1 MVHAMYGYIFAA
13 LAGLICLFSI
23 IAALG
28 QGRAPDRRKNG
39 SSRPEKPLQAEKPA
53 ADEPTPSRSS
63 VASPRQIES
72 ASRHTPPA

>member
-1 MVHAMYGYIFAA
+1 MYGYVFAA

-39 SSRPEKPLQAEKPA
+39 SARPEKPLQAETPA
-53 ADEPTPSRSS
+53 ADAPTPAQSS
-63 VASPRQIES
+63 VASTRQIES
-72 ASRHTPPA
+72 AGQHTPPA